1 MYALFPAFV
10 SSLFLFYGV
19 YVVTTRGRTRASLAF
34 LGMTTLTCLWQG
46 IWAFLFQTQDVGTAQ
61 VLAKLGWIAIL
72 IMPTMLYHF
81 AVEVA
86 EAPGERHWLLAA
98 YALDAALIALLLT
111 TNLVIDGVHQFHF
124 GFYPKAG
131 LLEAVHIAQTTALVS
146 RGMWVLYREQRHA
159 TAEKRKRLL
168 TCLIGV
174 GLISLAAAD
183 YAVNY
188 GIAFYPPG
196 VLPLAVAL
204 GIIAVGVVK
213 FDLMRP
219 YALAATVAHEVRTPL
234 TTIRLQAAEIARAWP
249 DVYRGY
255 LLAIDNGLCQPP
267 QHPAMLDRLSKLAGA
282 ITSEVASAH
291 SVIEMALASVTLERL
306 DRRTFAAHSL
316 RECVET
322 AVAQYPFQAG
332 ERERVHVQTFNAD
345 WRFVGSDT
353 LLVYVLFNLLKNA
366 LHAIQIARKG
376 HIEISARQDG
386 ESYVLVVRDSATG
399 IPPSVQRRIF
409 DPFFS
414 TKHVGKGSGVGL
426 TFCRRVMQA
435 FGGRIQCESV
445 VGEYT
450 LFSMRFPQPP
460 AI

>member
-19 YVVTTRGRTRASLAF
+19 YVATTRGRTRASLAF

-46 IWAFLFQTQDVGTAQ
+46 IWAFLFQTQDVETAQ
-61 VLAKLGWIAIL
+61 VLTKFGWTAIMVL
-72 IMPTMLYHF
+72 PTVLYHF

-86 EAPGERHWLLAA
+86 ESPNERRWLIAA
-98 YALDAALIALLLT
+98 YALDGMLIVLLLT
-111 TNLVIDGVHQFHF
+111 TDLVIDGVRRFHF

-131 LLEAVHIAQTTALVS
+131 PLEAVHIAETTALVT
-146 RGMWVLYREQRHA
+146 RGMWLLYCGQQHA

-168 TCLIGV
+168 TCLFGV
-174 GLISLAAAD
+174 GLISLSAVD

-188 GIAFYPPG
+188 GAAFYPPG
-196 VLPLAVAL
+196 VVPLAIAL

-249 DVYRGY
+249 DLYRGY
-255 LLAIDNGLCQPP
+255 QLAIDNGLCQPP
-267 QHPAMLDRLSKLAGA
+267 LHPAMLERVSKLAGA

-306 DRRTFAAHSL
+306 DRRTFATHSL
-316 RECVET
+316 RECVEM

-332 ERERVHVQTFNAD
+332 ERERVYVEEFDTD

-353 LLVYVLFNLLKNA
+353 LLMYVLFNLLKNA

-376 HIEISARQDG
+376 QIAISARQDG
-386 ESYVLVVRDSATG
+386 ESYVLMVRDSATG